1 MKWKQGLPTYT
12 PEENRFG
19 TTVGS
24 INYWKYCSIT
34 EPPPPRQQSLSGS
47 APVCVSFLQS
57 ILLSLGSLVSLVY
70 FWAEQKHTFC
80 RGPSNKHPF
89 HVWFLLVKCV
99 RWILKC
105 KSLLMFIAR
114 IILWDKWARKLW
126 WIFERRL
133 IYNGCLSGKK
143 NHNGKYRSGY
153 WWRFTHR
160 ATQRVPEWRKGG
172 PSRWV

>member
-1 MKWKQGLPTYT
+1 MKWKQGWPTYT
-12 PEENRFG
+12 SDKNRFG

-34 EPPPPRQQSLSGS
+34 EPPPPVNRVSGS

-143 NHNGKYRSGY
+143 IIMANTDLSTGEGSPTELLSASPSDGKGDPLDEYS
-153 WWRFTHR
+153 
-160 ATQRVPEWRKGG
+160 
-172 PSRWV
+172 